1 MAEPENEIQE
11 YSLEPDIDALK
22 NDFERC
28 RNNLSYYLDLSQEAK
43 DLRKDLWAGK
53 SKTSRKE
60 SEDSWPWQGSS
71 DLDPCLIGPI
81 CDSDV
86 ATLTTAVSKA
96 NITAAPTEAS
106 DISSAAIVTNF
117 MKWRLSSMD
126 EFPRELN
133 IGANYLQE
141 NGICFFGVSFK
152 REVTRV
158 LRPLSLEEIAA
169 ISPEL
174 VTAIADDEMKDSSL
188 ELLQGAFP
196 EISKS
201 RIRKMYKELRRDGV
215 TEVPQTEVVTSR
227 PTVRA
232 YELGR
237 DLIVD
242 SNLQDLQSARAIY
255 TTQYLTPEQLM
266 GKVKTDNYDKD
277 FVEEIIENTTGDYE
291 NAYDGFS
298 EALLTG
304 QNESPDHF
312 DGLVRLVTAFR
323 KEVDEDGIPI
333 CCVTIFSE
341 HGEGYAKKYIM
352 NVDQGSYPFVCITR
366 EQLTRRLF
374 DSRGIPELLRS
385 HSIAVKSEAD
395 QRRDAAS
402 LMTCPPLE
410 YTIGR
415 RPEKIGAGTQIPVR
429 RRGEVGWMEVPRF
442 NPASTQVEMDIRNL
456 AAKMTGRATSEADAV
471 EANVLRQSY
480 INNWLHGI
488 SQVMRKMW
496 VLDRTYNSQI
506 FFRVSNNAQGQQIVM
521 DETAHKYDF
530 ILTFNSIN
538 SDESKVIEKLQA
550 VGQIMSQYD
559 RSGQANY
566 SAFMR
571 TFLDAIDPNLA
582 AQLLMPAD
590 EATTRTILETSQ
602 DIARIS
608 SGQVVDAPTKG
619 ANPQLRLQVLQQY
632 IQGTEQIPAEDVQQR
647 LQQDEKFRD
656 RLENYQKQLTFQI
669 QQMENARIGALG
681 AAPGNVPGTA
691 F

>member
-1 MAEPENEIQE
+1 MAEPENDIQE

-28 RNNLSYYLDLSQEAK
+28 RRNLSYYLDISQEAK
-43 DLRKDLWAGK
+43 DLRKDIWAGK
-53 SKTSRKE
+53 TKSARKE
-60 SEDSWPWQGSS
+60 GEDSFPWQGASS
-71 DLDPCLIGPI
+71 LDPCLIGPI
-81 CDSDV
+81 VDSDV
-86 ATLTTAVSKA
+86 ATLTSAVSKA
-96 NITAAPTEAS
+96 NITAAPVEAS

-152 REVTRV
+152 KEVTRV

-169 ISPEL
+169 ILPEL
-174 VTAIADDEMKDSSL
+174 VSALADDELKDSSL
-188 ELLQGAFP
+188 EMLQGAFP

-215 TEVPQTEVVTSR
+215 TEVPQTKVVTSR

-237 DLIVD
+237 DLIIV
-242 SNLQDLQSARAIY
+242 SNIQDLQSARAIY
-255 TTQYLTPEQLM
+255 CTHYLTPGQLM
-266 GKVKTDNYDKD
+266 GKVKTDGYDKD
-277 FVEEIIENTTGDYE
+277 FVEEIIENTTGNYE

-304 QNESPDHF
+304 QNEAPDHY
-312 DGLVRLVTAFR
+312 DGLVRLVTAYR
-323 KEVDEDGIPI
+323 KEIDEDGVPI

-385 HSIAVKSEAD
+385 HSIAVKSEMD

-415 RPEKIGAGTQIPVR
+415 RPEKVGAGSQIPVR
-429 RRGEVGWMEVPRF
+429 RRGEVGWLETPRF
-442 NPASTQVEMDIRNL
+442 NPASTQVEMELRNL
-456 AAKMTGRATSEADAV
+456 AARMTGRATSEADAV
-471 EANVLRQSY
+471 EANILRQSH

-488 SQVMRKMW
+488 SQIMRKMW
-496 VLDRTYNSQI
+496 VLDRTYNSNV
-506 FFRVSNNAQGQQIVM
+506 FFRVTNNAQGQQIVM
-521 DETAHKYDF
+521 DETAHQYDF

-538 SDESKVIEKLQA
+538 NDEQKVIEKLQA
-550 VGQIMSQYD
+550 VGQIMAQYD
-559 RSGQANY
+559 RQGQARY
-566 SAFMR
+566 DVFLR

-582 AQLLMPAD
+582 GQLIAPGE
-590 EATTRTILETSQ
+590 EATTKTIMETSM
-602 DIARIS
+602 DIAKIS
-608 SGQVVDAPTKG
+608 SGQVVNAPTKG

-632 IQGTEQIPAEDVQQR
+632 AQGTEQIPAEDVQQR
-647 LQQDEKFRD
+647 LQQDEKFRE
-656 RLENYQKQLTFQI
+656 RLQNYEKQLTFQI
-669 QQMENARIGALG
+669 QQQQNALTGQLG
-681 AAPGNVPGTA
+681 TPPGNVPGA
-691 F
+691 AA